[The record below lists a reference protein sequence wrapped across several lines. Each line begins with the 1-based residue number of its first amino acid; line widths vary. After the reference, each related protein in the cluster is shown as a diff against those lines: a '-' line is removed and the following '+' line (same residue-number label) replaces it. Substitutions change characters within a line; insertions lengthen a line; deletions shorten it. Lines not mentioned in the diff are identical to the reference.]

1 LLERITI
8 IMPNYVLRYYQA
20 PYGWRDLPLAAG
32 QISIGSDPHNNL
44 VLDDRQVAPQH
55 AWLHLDTRGVFVKE
69 VSPQFPVLVEGRRI
83 ASAAGQWAQ
92 LKPGQGFSLGQVTL
106 RVDQVSSAPASPPA
120 RRGLS
125 MLPLGLGA
133 LFVCACVAVGGLALG
148 GGLLMTQNGRP
159 AISLPLP
166 AASEAPAS
174 GAPATAQPLPTFA
187 PPKVV
192 ADLAVGPGAEVK
204 DDAGASLSLPQ
215 GVISPTTQAS
225 LTVSQ
230 LGGEMAAE
238 IDKSY
243 KIESRAYAVSAESVG
258 PGRPTLRIPAGPPGS
273 RLAMLI
279 DNRYLGVLDVAP
291 QDGQFVIDP
300 RLAAPQS
307 ASPYPSPKGG
317 EQASQYLVVTP
328 RQAGAFQPA
337 AGRAFK
343 LASPLMADADG
354 ASCVAERFTLNHC
367 WRNPESSVY
376 VFWKD
381 DYPAELKDQDY
392 LRVGD
397 VIRAVADIMKAY
409 QSQGFAHAGISSSY
423 RVDVVMDAGVS
434 EPFYSPRSGNL
445 YLPWDIASKIGDA
458 SSRCTLAH
466 ELFHWMED
474 EEYRM
479 LPAYYSHPKSWWLET
494 AAENGTFRLDAA
506 CIEKNLVAYG
516 KVETEDN
523 MLAFQSRPLVWAGGE
538 GARYIHAQQLYLSIC
553 PGASCAMTPEA
564 FVQAI
569 NSGTYPMDGS
579 ALAAYEGAAGDMA
592 RYLLGAAPLST
603 RSDAAIPSAAV
614 GGQGYG
620 DYAILKKTS
629 QGFAMESGM
638 TSSQF
643 KKNGDQELKIEA
655 TIQKGGVY
663 PLWVANGKGTP
674 YAAKSITGLP
684 SALKVEP
691 GPAFWVKM
699 DDQDPVLYKGDSPV
713 VLGAISDQVGI
724 GRLRIGA
731 YAPTKD
737 EVFRATL
744 GIADLSGDWMS
755 AAPPNFVYKSLSCGD
770 SSETDTSSLDKAES
784 DPFLVILG
792 GMGAFGKDPAAQ
804 DGSHLIWQASQ
815 ELPERTV
822 IEADVTLKPEV
833 VELKYRVEIPK
844 QEGNGQ
850 SSWLPGTGPRRALPG
865 FAARVGELGGQLPPG
880 GQGAGWLL
888 LASLG
893 VGGVGLLRKPAE
905 LRRWL
910 PAAGLLALS
919 AVLVTGCFGFNL
931 YGTIEG
937 AYTFKKLEA
946 INPKDNSAATPY
958 TWKLSN
964 GSGSINMD
972 LTIVTTTTDE
982 DGQEVSNA
990 SPCQATLEFKPE
1002 VFIGPPDMVTL
1013 PKQE

>member
-1 LLERITI
+1 
-8 IMPNYVLRYYQA
+8 MPSYILRYHQA
-20 PYGWRDLPLAAG
+20 PYGWRDLPLVAG
-32 QISIGSDPHNNL
+32 QISIGSDPRNAL
-44 VLDDRQVAPQH
+44 VLADPQVAPQH
-55 AWLHLDTRGVFVKE
+55 AWLHLETRGVFVKE

-83 ASAAGQWAQ
+83 APGEWAQ
-92 LKPGQGFSLGQVTL
+92 LSPGQSFSLGQVTL
-106 RVDQVSSAPASPPA
+106 RVDQVAAAVTATPPA

-125 MLPLGLGA
+125 LLPMGLGA

-159 AISLPLP
+159 AISLPAP
-166 AASEAPAS
+166 AASEATVP
-174 GAPATAQPLPTFA
+174 GAPAAARPLPTFA

-192 ADLAVGPGAEVK
+192 AVLDVAPGAEVK
-204 DDAGASLSLPQ
+204 DDAGVSLSLPQ

-230 LGGEMAAE
+230 LGGEMTAE
-238 IDKSY
+238 IEKSY
-243 KIESRAYAVSAESVG
+243 KIESNAYAVTAESVG
-258 PGRPTLRIPAGPPGS
+258 PGRPTLRIPAGAPGS
-273 RLAMLI
+273 RLAMLV

-291 QDGQFVIDP
+291 QDGQFVVEP

-307 ASPYPSPKGG
+307 ASPYPSPKAG
-317 EQASQYLVVTP
+317 EEASQYLVVTP
-328 RQAGAFQPA
+328 RQAGALQPEA
-337 AGRAFK
+337 RGAFK
-343 LASPLMADADG
+343 LASPLLAGADG
-354 ASCVAERFTLNHC
+354 NSCVAERFTLNHC

-381 DYPAELKDQDY
+381 DYPAELKDQEY
-392 LRVGD
+392 LRVAD
-397 VIRAVADIMKAY
+397 VIKAVADIMKAY

-479 LPAYYSHPKSWWLET
+479 LAAYYSHPKSWWLET

-516 KVETEDN
+516 KVETEEN

-569 NSGTYPMDGS
+569 NSGAYPMDGS
-579 ALAAYEGAAGDMA
+579 ALAAYEGAAADTA
-592 RYLLGAAPLST
+592 RYLLGAAPLSV
-603 RSDAAIPSAAV
+603 RSDASIPPAAV
-614 GGQGYG
+614 SGQGYG

-629 QGFAMESGM
+629 QGFVMESGM

-655 TIQKGGVY
+655 TLQKGGVY

-674 YAAKSITGLP
+674 YSAKSVTGLP
-684 SALKVEP
+684 GALKVEP

-699 DDQDPVLYKGDSPV
+699 DDQDPVLYKGDTPV
-713 VLGAISDQVGI
+713 VLGAISDQVGT

-744 GIADLSGDWMS
+744 SIADLSGDWIS
-755 AAPPNFVYKSLSCGD
+755 AAPPNFVYKSRSCGD
-770 SSETDTSSLDKAES
+770 SSETDTSSLDKAQS
-784 DPFLVILG
+784 DPFLAILG
-792 GMGAFGKDPAAQ
+792 GLGAFVKDPAAQ

-815 ELPERTV
+815 EIPGNAIV
-822 IEADVTLKPEV
+822 EADVTLKPET

-850 SSWLPGTGPRRALPG
+850 SFWLPGADRGPAALTGPRLAP
-865 FAARVGELGGQLPPG
+865 GGQLQPDG
-880 GQGAGWLL
+880 WGAGWLL
-888 LASLG
+888 LAGMG
-893 VGGVGLLRKPAE
+893 VGGLGLLRKPAE
-905 LRRWL
+905 PRRWL
-910 PAAGLLALS
+910 PAAVLLALS
-919 AVLVTGCFGFNL
+919 AVLLSGCFGFNF

-946 INPKDNSAATPY
+946 INPKDNPAGNVPY

-964 GSGSINMD
+964 GSGTVNMD
-972 LTIVTTTTDE
+972 LTMVTTTTGA
-982 DGQEVSNA
+982 DGKEVSETT
-990 SPCQATLEFKPE
+990 PCQASLEFKPE